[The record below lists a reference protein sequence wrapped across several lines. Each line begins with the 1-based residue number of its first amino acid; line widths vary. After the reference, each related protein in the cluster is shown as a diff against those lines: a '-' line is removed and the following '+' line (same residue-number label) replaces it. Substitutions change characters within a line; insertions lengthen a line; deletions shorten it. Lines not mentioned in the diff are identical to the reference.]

1 MPAPADVQ
9 AYNGGATIGKAEH
22 NDSITFTFAS
32 AVNPALI
39 LPGWNGASTTV
50 SIHFQHNSSNDIL
63 SVRND
68 STGALLAELGA
79 VEMKANYTHRQ
90 LRLHEL
96 ADDRKRQHGHGRVWY
111 GGDRSPP
118 PNQRRQGSDALVDPE
133 GLRDRIR
140 RLRHRLLESP
150 CVQAPIS

>member
-68 STGALLAELGA
+68 STGALLAQLGA
-79 VEMKANYTHRQ
+79 VEMKSNYTTGNSDFANSHMTASGNTVTVVFGTAGSGVH
-90 LRLHEL
+90 LRTNTVKAAMLWSTP
-96 ADDRKRQHGHGRVWY
+96 K
-111 GGDRSPP
+111 
-118 PNQRRQGSDALVDPE
+118 GSVT
-133 GLRDRIR
+133 
-140 RLRHRLLESP
+140 ESG
-150 CVQAPIS
+150 VSDIDF